1 MTDRSSDS
9 ITSERVWQP
18 LGGSSRRYRNRITG
32 EIISRRQYDRRFGNL
47 ARQGFISYESKA
59 KAAKSTAPDQSAMR
73 PARGRRAV
81 YVVHTL
87 EEFKKAWSTVVRSK
101 RGTGHVYVLIAKSKH
116 WQERLIGRVS
126 RPNIL
131 VDIRIG
137 FAGAT
142 FDRSPITPYFR
153 FLSDWGIQHFNRYL
167 KRKGKPGDRV
177 GVWVGYDFEAT
188 VGERK
193 VIKEVIQTFVR
204 EQPLDI
210 LSVGGNTFG
219 IDEQI
224 SLSFVEMDSIDPKVR
239 GVMLRILIR
248 R

>member
-9 ITSERVWQP
+9 ITSQRVWQP
-18 LGGSSRRYRNRITG
+18 LGGLSRQYRNRITG

-47 ARQGFISYESKA
+47 ARQGFTSYESKA
-59 KAAKSTAPDQSAMR
+59 KAAKSTAPDRSAMR

-87 EEFKKAWSTVVRSK
+87 EEFKRAWSTVVRSK

-126 RPNIL
+126 RPNII
-131 VDIRIG
+131 VDIPMG
-137 FAGAT
+137 FAGAN
-142 FDRSPITPYFR
+142 FDRSPITPFFR
-153 FLSDWGIQHFNRYL
+153 FLTTWGIRHYRQFL
-167 KRKGKPGDRV
+167 ERKGKLGDRV
-177 GVWVGYDFEAT
+177 GVWVGYDYVISGSKKEAT
-188 VGERK
+188 N
-193 VIKEVIQTFVR
+193 IPVR
-204 EQPLDI
+204 EQPLSI
-210 LSVGGNTFG
+210 LSVDGETFG

-224 SLSFVEMDSIDPKVR
+224 SLFFVEMDSIDPKVR
-239 GVMLRILIR
+239 GVILRILIR